1 MEASNVLN
9 AIPMT
14 ASSLGAGIIAVGIGG
29 VSSVSM
35 SQMAQKI

>member
-14 ASSLGAGIIAVGIGG
+14 ASSPGAGIIAVGIGG
-29 VSSVSM
+29 VSM
-35 SQMAQKI
+35 TRMAQKI